1 MHYAL
6 ALPTFLT
13 LGHLRASS
21 HAARLIGMLS
31 ILMVSALTMSCKD
44 DDDKLSA
51 EEQAE
56 KEAAEQAE
64 KASKFWNVAGQ
75 LVGTLQATD
84 DYASKTYEPTIGEP
98 QEGNSTVR
106 LVVTDDAAS
115 AAQRFAD
122 LVGLDDGVM
131 NSETATYAWSDPDVG
146 TLTYTKSTD
155 GQTLATVD
163 VSIKQV
169 PKLQKIIYLTLA
181 QKGDNANYTT
191 CYYRFGDVISRA
203 NEDGKTEYWVCVR
216 PSFEPEGKGDSHW
229 ITLSPL
235 PTKNIFTYTSK
246 TNGFTY
252 TLPKNLGVNKKHM
265 QNLAEMLWALTD
277 PQGWEKSI
285 TDNPYTSIFNKG
297 VPMFNDFDKALVKY
311 HSEEFWKRVNDGWV
325 NTKVTLSKGPQVDLW
340 QAILA
345 KSRSEM
351 STALYNGGLHLLC
364 DGYSWNTTFSNSP
377 TLYEYT
383 YKYGRKAESNCHN
396 VTYTKPSAQV
406 IYKNEPNRDIE
417 INVAEEYTDVHP
429 YLKIPRFFGNED
441 YHYIIRHA
449 TGDEL
454 SALTGTVYNKKRPI
468 DGFTEVYNYNK
479 RYGINKL
486 SVEPEERDDITD
498 TESVLDKP
506 VVGCILGSDGK
517 FYTTCAKAVKKSGEA
532 AAVVVYVG
540 DSNHPVETD
549 TEYTGLAM
557 ALSRPT
563 SVKWSATSSDID
575 CGLKAA
581 YNMEEL
587 LPCLDG
593 IHNTKQ
599 LAAGCGKEHD
609 HPAAKKCADFKP
621 KVGKEGL
628 QTYDFSEWFIPAG
641 GQWILAYKG
650 LGMTWDDKVGPKI
663 VSDNDLKAEREAAK
677 QLLEKAGVEFSRYTS
692 HLWTSTPF
700 MDSDYR
706 VNTFGLHYSY
716 LLPYQGAYTDF
727 PLVPFIAFKRAE
739 P

>member
-21 HAARLIGMLS
+21 RAARLIGMLS
-31 ILMVSALTMSCKD
+31 ILMVSALTLSCKD

-51 EEQAE
+51 EERAE
-56 KEAAEQAE
+56 KEVAEQAE

-98 QEGNSTVR
+98 QQGNSTVR

-163 VSIKQV
+163 VSIKQI

-181 QKGDNANYTT
+181 QKGDNANYST

-203 NEDGKTEYWVCVR
+203 NEDGKMEYWVCVR

-235 PTKNIFTYTSK
+235 PKKNIYSYTSK

-265 QNLAEMLWALTD
+265 QNFAEMVWAMTNPD
-277 PQGWEKSI
+277 KWEQNI
-285 TDNPYTSIFNKG
+285 TDNPYKSIFNKG
-297 VPMFNDFDKALVKY
+297 VPMFNDFDKSLVKY
-311 HSEEFWKRVNDGWV
+311 HSQQFWKRVNKGWEE
-325 NTKVTLSKGPQVDLW
+325 TKVTLSKGKEVDLW
-340 QAILA
+340 HAILA
-345 KSRSEM
+345 ESRSEM
-351 STALYNGGLHLLC
+351 STLLYNRGLYLLC
-364 DGYSWNTTFSNSP
+364 DGYSWNTFFSNSP
-377 TLYEYT
+377 TLYEYI
-383 YKYGRKAESNCHN
+383 YKYGRNAQSNCHD
-396 VTYTKPSAQV
+396 VTYAKPSAQV
-406 IYKNEPNRDIE
+406 IYKDDPSKDFVID
-417 INVAEEYTDVHP
+417 VADEYTDVHP
-429 YLKIPRFFGNED
+429 YLEIVKFFGTSD
-441 YHYIIRHA
+441 HRHIIRHA

-454 SALTGTVYNKKRPI
+454 SALTGTVYNKKFPI

-479 RYGINKL
+479 RYGINNL
-486 SVEPEERDDITD
+486 SVEPEERDDI
-498 TESVLDKP
+498 LDSEGTLEKP
-506 VVGCILGSDGK
+506 VVGCILGQDGK
-517 FYTTCAKAVKKSGEA
+517 FYTTSAIANKKSTA
-532 AAVVVYVG
+532 AAVVVYIG
-540 DSNHPVETD
+540 DSDNPVETD

-557 ALSRPT
+557 ALT
-563 SVKWSATSSDID
+563 SVRNVQWNESSLSSDSD
-575 CGLKAA
+575 CGLEYANSMKA
-581 YNMEEL
+581 L
-587 LPCLDG
+587 RPHLDG
-593 IHNTKQ
+593 ISNTKY
-599 LAAGCGKEHD
+599 LVGGCNGKGHK
-609 HPAAKKCADFKP
+609 HPAAKACIDYTP
-621 KVGKEGL
+621 KVGEEGL
-628 QTYDFSEWFIPAG
+628 QTYDFSGWFLPAG

-650 LGMTWDDKVGPKI
+650 LGMTWDDESGNKSV
-663 VSDNDLKAEREAAK
+663 NNREEEREAVK
-677 QLLEKAGVEFSRYTS
+677 RLLEKAEVSFSTYTY
-692 HLWTSTPF
+692 HAWTSTP
-700 MDSDYR
+700 SKPEW
-706 VNTFGLHYSY
+706 VNTFALSY
-716 LLPYQGAYTDF
+716 NYLNPDIKAFMQM
-727 PLVPFIAFKRAE
+727 PVVPFIAFKRAK

>member
-1 MHYAL
+1 MKKVFPWRSPLCMMMVVAL
-6 ALPTFLT
+6 
-13 LGHLRASS
+13 
-21 HAARLIGMLS
+21 GMS
-31 ILMVSALTMSCKD
+31 VTSCKD
-44 DDDKLSA
+44 DDNLSA
-51 EEQAE
+51 EERAE
-56 KEAAEQAE
+56 KEVAEQAE

-163 VSIKQV
+163 VSIKQI

-181 QKGDNANYTT
+181 QKGDNANYST

-203 NEDGKTEYWVCVR
+203 NEDGKMEYWVCVR

-235 PTKNIFTYTSK
+235 PKKNIYSYTSK

-265 QNLAEMLWALTD
+265 QNFAEMVWAMTNPD
-277 PQGWEKSI
+277 KWEQNI
-285 TDNPYTSIFNKG
+285 TDNPYKSIFNKG

-311 HSEEFWKRVNDGWV
+311 HSKQFWLRVSKGWEE
-325 NTKVTLSKGPQVDLW
+325 TKVTLSDNTQVDLW

-345 KSRSEM
+345 ESCINMGPNLSVG
-351 STALYNGGLHLLC
+351 NFHLLC
-364 DGYSWNTTFSNSP
+364 DGYSWNTFFSNSP

-383 YKYGRKAESNCHN
+383 YKYGRNAESNCHD

-406 IYKNEPNRDIE
+406 IYKDDPNKDFVID
-417 INVAEEYTDVHP
+417 VAGEYKDWHP
-429 YLKIPRFFGNED
+429 YLQILKFFGNED

-454 SALTGTVYNKKRPI
+454 SALNGTVYNKKFPI

-479 RYGINKL
+479 KYNITNL

-498 TESVLDKP
+498 TESDLDKP

-557 ALSRPT
+557 AISRPT
-563 SVKWSATSSDID
+563 SVKWSDSPSDID

-599 LAAGCGKEHD
+599 LAAGCGKKHN

-621 KVGKEGL
+621 KVGKEGK
-628 QTYDFSEWFIPAG
+628 QTYNFSEWFIPAG

-650 LGMTWDDKVGPKI
+650 LGMTWDDKVGPKN
-663 VSDNDLKAEREAAK
+663 VSANDLKAEREAAK
-677 QLLEKAGVEFSRYTS
+677 QLLEKAGVEISRYTS

-700 MDSDYR
+700 MDSDFR

-716 LLPYQGAYTDF
+716 MLPYQGAYTDF